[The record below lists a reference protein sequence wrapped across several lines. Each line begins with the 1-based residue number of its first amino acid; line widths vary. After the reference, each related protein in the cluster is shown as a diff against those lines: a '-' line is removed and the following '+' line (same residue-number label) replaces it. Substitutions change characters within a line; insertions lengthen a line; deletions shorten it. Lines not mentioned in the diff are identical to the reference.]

1 MLEQEQKRK
10 IKIVVCDDEPAMLVR
25 LKKLIEETVREDW
38 ETELYC
44 AESPQQLLPSLD
56 HVQLAVLDIQLP
68 EQTGIELARRILQK
82 SPDCRII
89 FVSGYVRYVS
99 DVYDVP
105 HFCMILKDQL
115 DVQLP
120 KFLLRA
126 AKQLTT
132 DESEKLTIS
141 SNGVNQSVDT
151 KMVYYMERRGHI
163 TYVRLRSGH
172 WLKTREK
179 LADVV
184 KKDTEGSLCR
194 CHISYAVNLQ
204 WVANMGKDDF
214 TMLDGEHIPISRSNK
229 QIVKDA
235 YYHYLKEIF

>member
-1 MLEQEQKRK
+1 MLEQYQKQK
-10 IKIVVCDDEPAMLVR
+10 LKIVICDDEPAMLQ
-25 LKKLIEETVREDW
+25 KLQDLTQRTFQNGED
-38 ETELYC
+38 TEIIC
-44 AESPQQLLPSLD
+44 ADSPQLLIPL
-56 HVQLAVLDIQLP
+56 HGAVQIAVLDIQLP

-82 SPDCRII
+82 SPNCRII

-151 KMVYYMERRGHI
+151 KMVYYMERQGHI
-163 TYVRLRSGH
+163 THVRLRNGH

-229 QIVKDA
+229 QNVKDA